1 MDADVAFDEVE
12 MRVGLE
18 PFDGVGADVHAV
30 DLVAPVAQQAFGQVV
45 ADEAVDP
52 EDQHPRAALR
62 AGRRATQARAL
73 DQAQLGGQ
81 LRAGQVQAALAA
93 LAEAQH
99 QRVLAAGDPQRVAG
113 QYAARLATVVAGD
126 HLGAPDDQLLF
137 ADLAEGARVG
147 LGHRAHQV
155 VQLPCR
161 PVPVEQAVRRGAPA
175 EVAGLALVLLDFRQ
189 HAEGE
194 QRQAVAQQGAG
205 GLAQLAVQ
213 AQGGVLGVDGDG
225 LLGEDRP
232 GVGALD
238 HAMQGHPGLRFAVDQ
253 HPVRRGASAV
263 ARQRR
268 TVQVVGAACG
278 AGEQLGAEQAAVVE
292 GEQEVRRS
300 WRMRSSHSGWFTSS
314 GACSGMPRSAQRRA
328 TEA

>member
-1 MDADVAFDEVE
+1 MKPLTPRISTRVRRCGPDA
-12 MRVGLE
+12 
-18 PFDGVGADVHAV
+18 
-30 DLVAPVAQQAFGQVV
+30 AP
-45 ADEAVDP
+45 
-52 EDQHPRAALR
+52 R
-62 AGRRATQARAL
+62 RRAPSTRPR
-73 DQAQLGGQ
+73 LGGQ

-189 HAEGE
+189 HAEG
-194 QRQAVAQQGAG
+194 
-205 GLAQLAVQ
+205 
-213 AQGGVLGVDGDG
+213 
-225 LLGEDRP
+225 
-232 GVGALD
+232 
-238 HAMQGHPGLRFAVDQ
+238 
-253 HPVRRGASAV
+253 
-263 ARQRR
+263 
-268 TVQVVGAACG
+268 
-278 AGEQLGAEQAAVVE
+278 
-292 GEQEVRRS
+292 
-300 WRMRSSHSGWFTSS
+300 
-314 GACSGMPRSAQRRA
+314 
-328 TEA
+328 

>member
-1 MDADVAFDEVE
+1 MSPSTKWKCGSALS
-12 MRVGLE
+12 RS
-18 PFDGVGADVHAV
+18 DGVGADVHAV

-147 LGHRAHQV
+147 LGHRARPGRTTAV
-155 VQLPCR
+155 PACASRAGRPPGCAGRSGWPGSRPARLP
-161 PVPVEQAVRRGAPA
+161 AARRGLAA
-175 EVAGLALVLLDFRQ
+175 AGCRA
-189 HAEGE
+189 
-194 QRQAVAQQGAG
+194 AG
-205 GLAQLAVQ
+205 HR
-213 AQGGVLGVDGDG
+213 
-225 LLGEDRP
+225 RP
-232 GVGALD
+232 C
-238 HAMQGHPGLRFAVDQ
+238 
-253 HPVRRGASAV
+253 
-263 ARQRR
+263 
-268 TVQVVGAACG
+268 AACR
-278 AGEQLGAEQAAVVE
+278 AGSGRCPR
-292 GEQEVRRS
+292 GRWRRPAGRGS
-300 WRMRSSHSGWFTSS
+300 ARRRRARSCDAGS
-314 GACSGMPRSAQRRA
+314 PRSAFRR
-328 TEA
+328 